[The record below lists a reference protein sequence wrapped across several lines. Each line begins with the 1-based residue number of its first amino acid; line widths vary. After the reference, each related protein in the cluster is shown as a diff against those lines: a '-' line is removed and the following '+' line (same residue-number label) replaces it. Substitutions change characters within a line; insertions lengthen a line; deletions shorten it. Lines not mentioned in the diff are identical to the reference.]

1 MITCQTAPEEVSD
14 LLQSFLSWQVSSE
27 HLFFNEFNFYVMQ
40 AFRKFDEIAG
50 KLTEQLRKVT
60 KQVTDWHFA
69 FQEFTAF
76 VTLTSNVTP

>member
-1 MITCQTAPEEVSD
+1 
-14 LLQSFLSWQVSSE
+14 
-27 HLFFNEFNFYVMQ
+27 MQ

-69 FQEFTAF
+69 FQEFSAF
-76 VTLTSNVTP
+76 MSSYVK